1 MDTHENR
8 PSMSSEEAGLTK
20 SPLAI
25 RVGAL
30 VAALALVGVAVWVFR
45 SDALTSGPLRKGLSA
60 LGLASGGPAAPASA
74 PGGAPS
80 GVPVETARAATSPL
94 AETVRAVG
102 TLRSDESVIVRPE
115 IAGRVVDTPFAEGQ
129 VVEKNA
135 LLFRLDDSIAKAEL
149 VEAEAAY
156 LLSRQNNVRARELLE
171 KGAGT
176 ARARDEALAKME
188 MDKARVELARA
199 RLAKTRIQA
208 PFAGIVGLRKVS
220 VGDYVAPGQDLVN
233 LESVDTIKLDFR
245 IPERHLAAL
254 AVGQKVSAD
263 MDSFPG
269 RIFEGQVF
277 AIDPQIDPAAHS
289 IAVRATLP
297 NPERVLRPGLFARI
311 GLTVREKTESIAIPE
326 QAIMPRGDKFFIY
339 KVAGGKAVLTPVEIG
354 RRASGR
360 VEITRGLSQGE
371 EVVVAGQLKL
381 QDGTPIQPISVQP
394 VAPAPKPGS

>member
-8 PSMSSEEAGLTK
+8 PSTPSDEAGLTK

-30 VAALALVGVAVWVFR
+30 AAALALIGVAAWVFR
-45 SDALTSGPLRKGLSA
+45 GDARAPGPLRAGLSA
-60 LGLASGGPAAPASA
+60 LGLVATVPAAPGPA
-74 PGGAPS
+74 PAAAPS
-80 GVPVETARAATSPL
+80 GVPVEIAKAESAPL

-115 IAGRVVDTPFAEGQ
+115 IAGRIVETPFAEGQ
-129 VVEKNA
+129 VVDKNA

-156 LLSRQNNVRARELLE
+156 VLSRQNNVRARELME

-176 ARARDEALAKME
+176 ARARDEAVARME

-208 PFAGIVGLRKVS
+208 TFAGIVGLRKVS

-233 LESVDTIKLDFR
+233 LESIDTIKLDFR
-245 IPERHLAAL
+245 IPERHLGAL

-263 MDSFPG
+263 MDAFPG

-277 AIDPQIDPAAHS
+277 AIDPQIDASAHS
-289 IAVRATLP
+289 IAVRATLI
-297 NPERVLRPGLFARI
+297 NPDRVLRPGLFARV
-311 GLTVREKTESIAIPE
+311 GLTVRERTESIAIPE

-339 KVAGGKAVLTPVEIG
+339 KIADGHAVLTPVEIG

-360 VEITRGLSQGE
+360 VEITRGLRPGE

-381 QDGTPIQPISVQP
+381 QDGSPVQAVGP
-394 VAPAPKPGS
+394 GPKPGT

>member
-8 PSMSSEEAGLTK
+8 PSTPSDEVRLTK

-25 RVGAL
+25 RIVAL
-30 VAALALVGVAVWVFR
+30 AAALALIGVAVWLFR
-45 SDALTSGPLRKGLSA
+45 AGAPASGPLRAGLAA
-60 LGLASGGPAAPASA
+60 LGLIATVPAAPTLGPGAG

-80 GVPVETARAATSPL
+80 GVPVEIAKAESAPL

-115 IAGRVVDTPFAEGQ
+115 IAGRIVETPFAEGQ
-129 VVEKNA
+129 VVDKNA

-156 LLSRQNNVRARELLE
+156 VLSRQNNVRARELME

-176 ARARDEALAKME
+176 ARARDEAGARMA
-188 MDKARVELARA
+188 MDKPRVELARA

-208 PFAGIVGLRKVS
+208 TFAGIVGLRKVS

-233 LESVDTIKLDFR
+233 LESIDTIKLDFR
-245 IPERHLAAL
+245 IPERHLGAL

-263 MDSFPG
+263 MDAFPG

-277 AIDPQIDPAAHS
+277 AIDPQIDASAHS
-289 IAVRATLP
+289 IAVRATLI
-297 NPERVLRPGLFARI
+297 NPDRVLRPGLFARV
-311 GLTVREKTESIAIPE
+311 GLTVRERTESIAIPE

-339 KVAGGKAVLTPVEIG
+339 KIADGHAVLTPVEIG

-360 VEITRGLSQGE
+360 VEITRGLRPGE

-381 QDGTPIQPISVQP
+381 QDGSPVQAVGP
-394 VAPAPKPGS
+394 GPKPGT

>member
-1 MDTHENR
+1 MDTHENPPLT
-8 PSMSSEEAGLTK
+8 PSDEVRLTK
-20 SPLAI
+20 SSLGI
-25 RVGAL
+25 RIATVA
-30 VAALALVGVAVWVFR
+30 AALALIGVAVWVFR
-45 SDALTSGPLRKGLSA
+45 AD
-60 LGLASGGPAAPASA
+60 APAPA
-74 PGGAPS
+74 IARAGGVSS
-80 GVPVETARAATSPL
+80 GVPVEIARAETAPL

-115 IAGRVVDTPFAEGQ
+115 IAGRIVETPFAEGQ
-129 VVEKNA
+129 VVDKNA

-156 LLSRQNNVRARELLE
+156 VLSRQNNVRARELME

-176 ARARDEALAKME
+176 ARARDEAFARME

-208 PFAGIVGLRKVS
+208 PFAGIAGLRKVS

-233 LESVDTIKLDFR
+233 LESIDTIKLDFR
-245 IPERHLAAL
+245 IPERHLGQL

-263 MDSFPG
+263 MDAFPG
-269 RIFEGQVF
+269 RIFAGQVF
-277 AIDPQIDPAAHS
+277 AIDPQIDSAAHS
-289 IAVRATLP
+289 IAIRATLI
-297 NPERVLRPGLFARI
+297 NPDRVLRPGLFARV
-311 GLTVREKTESIAIPE
+311 GLMVRERTEAIAIPE

-339 KVAGGKAVLTPVEIG
+339 KVVGGKAALTPVEIG

-360 VEITRGLSQGE
+360 VEITRGLGPGE

-381 QDGTPIQPISVQP
+381 QDGSPVQAVGP
-394 VAPAPKPGS
+394 GPKPGS

>member
-1 MDTHENR
+1 MK
-8 PSMSSEEAGLTK
+8 SS
-20 SPLAI
+20 LAI
-25 RVGAL
+25 RLGAL
-30 VAALALVGVAVWVFR
+30 VAALALIGVAVWVFR
-45 SDALTSGPLRKGLSA
+45 SDALTSGPLRAGLST
-60 LGLASGGPAAPASA
+60 LGFGAPAGRAGESPRASKDA
-74 PGGAPS
+74 PGPGAAPS
-80 GVPVETARAATSPL
+80 GVPVEIARAEIAPL

-115 IAGRVVDTPFAEGQ
+115 IAGRVVETPFAEGQ
-129 VVEKNA
+129 VVDKNA
-135 LLFRLDDSIAKAEL
+135 LLVRLDDSIAKAEL

-156 LLSRQNNVRARELLE
+156 VLSRQNNVRARELLE

-176 ARARDEALAKME
+176 ARARDEALARME

-233 LESVDTIKLDFR
+233 LESIDTIKLDFR
-245 IPERHLAAL
+245 IPERYLGAL

-277 AIDPQIDPAAHS
+277 AIDPQVDPAAHS

-297 NPERVLRPGLFARI
+297 NPDRMLRPGLFARV
-311 GLTVREKTESIAIPE
+311 GLFVREKTESIAVPE
-326 QAIMPRGDKFFIY
+326 QAIMPRGDKFFIF
-339 KVAGGKAVLTPVEIG
+339 KVADGKATLTPVEIG
-354 RRASGR
+354 RRAGGR
-360 VEITRGLSQGE
+360 VEITRGLRPGE

-381 QDGTPIQPISVQP
+381 QDGTPVRP
-394 VAPAPKPGS
+394 VAPAPRPAS